1 MINHP
6 NEIKNTVES
15 LNYKYNKKTNF
26 LYITIIL
33 MFIIAIISL
42 PFIKVDISSQ
52 SRGIVRS
59 YKENISISPIV
70 QGKVIFVNLKN
81 NLYVK
86 QGEKLLEV
94 ESSILDIQQNTKN
107 ELLSDLYKQYQD
119 LNQLGMGN
127 YLFGTLKT
135 ALYQKELSFFLEQ
148 INELKVKNQEATN
161 KFNRAKKGFDAG
173 VTSNV
178 EFEQISF
185 ELKTSN
191 ANIST
196 LYEQQKSSW
205 QAKKRQVEEQIK
217 SISGEMVQL
226 HQEKKNYIINAPIS
240 GTVINYTGINVGS
253 FLNGNNVVAEISPDD
268 EIIIDC
274 LVSPTD
280 IGFIHLGQEANLQFD
295 AFNYNQWGLGK
306 AIVSEI
312 DKNLTVLEK
321 DIFFKVKCKLLTKKL
336 QLKNGY
342 KVQIKK
348 GMTLTARFKIIKRSL
363 WDLLYDKVDNWL
375 NPKIK

>member
-1 MINHP
+1 
-6 NEIKNTVES
+6 
-15 LNYKYNKKTNF
+15 
-26 LYITIIL
+26 

-52 SRGIVRS
+52 SLGIVRS

-86 QGEKLLEV
+86 QGKKLLEV

-148 INELKVKNQEATN
+148 VNELKVKNQEATN

-196 LYEQQKSSW
+196 LYEQQKSS
-205 QAKKRQVEEQIK
+205 
-217 SISGEMVQL
+217 
-226 HQEKKNYIINAPIS
+226 
-240 GTVINYTGINVGS
+240 
-253 FLNGNNVVAEISPDD
+253 
-268 EIIIDC
+268 
-274 LVSPTD
+274 
-280 IGFIHLGQEANLQFD
+280 
-295 AFNYNQWGLGK
+295 
-306 AIVSEI
+306 
-312 DKNLTVLEK
+312 
-321 DIFFKVKCKLLTKKL
+321 
-336 QLKNGY
+336 
-342 KVQIKK
+342 
-348 GMTLTARFKIIKRSL
+348 
-363 WDLLYDKVDNWL
+363 
-375 NPKIK
+375 